1 MTEREAYRVL
11 GIPPGVPKDQIK
23 KRYRKLML
31 QLHPDALAASGEFDL
46 SLAQKIT
53 LAYSVLKKSMEA
65 ENPDASRPDKSPAAK
80 KSRPAWDA
88 PLNPYA
94 YREREILHYAEAF
107 DGSVLGSFCVARGK
121 YLWKT
126 EEDFPLFLQ
135 SVYRCGK
142 ELLDEIDAALGRKK
156 APAIRQTLQAELTYL
171 LAQQFIDG
179 PALLEE
185 LAQKDPGAPEE
196 NPVYVLPAM
205 LENAGYR
212 IKPAA
217 GERLLPSSLRKHRL
231 YLKTQAGEEAGY
243 LSFPDDRLYYVVIP
257 LFEQRRVQVRVQADG
272 PAVSRAGNPA
282 GACQRLRLWMRFS
295 PENRVRMPENLN
307 LRIEALLKRYR

>member
-1 MTEREAYRVL
+1 MPQRYDYRKEYRNRIMTEREAYRVL
-11 GIPPGVPKDQIK
+11 GIPPGGPKDQIK

-65 ENPDASRPDKSPAAK
+65 ENPDASRPAKGPAAQK
-80 KSRPAWDA
+80 GRPAWDA

-179 PALLEE
+179 PA
-185 LAQKDPGAPEE
+185 
-196 NPVYVLPAM
+196 
-205 LENAGYR
+205 
-212 IKPAA
+212 
-217 GERLLPSSLRKHRL
+217 
-231 YLKTQAGEEAGY
+231 
-243 LSFPDDRLYYVVIP
+243 
-257 LFEQRRVQVRVQADG
+257 
-272 PAVSRAGNPA
+272 VSRAGNPA

>member
-1 MTEREAYRVL
+1 M
-11 GIPPGVPKDQIK
+11 
-23 KRYRKLML
+23 
-31 QLHPDALAASGEFDL
+31 AAS
-46 SLAQKIT
+46 
-53 LAYSVLKKSMEA
+53 
-65 ENPDASRPDKSPAAK
+65 ASQEG
-80 KSRPAWDA
+80 
-88 PLNPYA
+88 N
-94 YREREILHYAEAF
+94 I
-107 DGSVLGSFCVARGK
+107 
-121 YLWKT
+121 
-126 EEDFPLFLQ
+126 
-135 SVYRCGK
+135 CGK
-142 ELLDEIDAALGRKK
+142 PKRTFLCSCKASIGAGKNCWTKSTPPWAEKK

-185 LAQKDPGAPEE
+185 LAQKDPAAPEE

-231 YLKTQAGEEAGY
+231 YLKTQTKEEAGY

-282 GACQRLRLWMRFS
+282 GACQRLRLWIRFS